1 MFLVT
6 VFTEGKK
13 KFHAAKWNLV
23 FTASNFINIFKPDVV
38 QVDHEPWELTLLGF
52 P

>member
-1 MFLVT
+1 MFLPKV
-6 VFTEGKK
+6 KK
-13 KFHAAKWNLV
+13 SHATKGNFAS
-23 FTASNFINIFKPDVV
+23 TASNFVNIFKPDADVV